1 MAGKTWDDVMNGEK
15 LTQDE
20 IREVYTEVMKKIQGA
35 NRTMAIA
42 RKQVQILEG
51 MCDHSRHKTG
61 SGGCC
66 PDCGADFSP
75 D

>member
-1 MAGKTWDDVMNGEK
+1 MAGKSWDDVMNGEEPN
-15 LTQDE
+15 QDE
-20 IREVYTEVMKKIQGA
+20 IHDLYTEAMKKIHGARRSTSIAQEQIRILQG
-35 NRTMAIA
+35 I
-42 RKQVQILEG
+42 
-51 MCDHSRHKTG
+51 CDHSRHKAG

>member
-1 MAGKTWDDVMNGEK
+1 MAGKIWDDVMKGKK
-15 LTQDE
+15 LTQEE
-20 IREVYTEVMKKIQGA
+20 IKSLYETAMETIRGA
-35 NRTMAIA
+35 RVSTTMA
-42 RKQVQILEG
+42 QEQIRILQN
-51 MCDHSRHKTG
+51 MCDHKNHKSG